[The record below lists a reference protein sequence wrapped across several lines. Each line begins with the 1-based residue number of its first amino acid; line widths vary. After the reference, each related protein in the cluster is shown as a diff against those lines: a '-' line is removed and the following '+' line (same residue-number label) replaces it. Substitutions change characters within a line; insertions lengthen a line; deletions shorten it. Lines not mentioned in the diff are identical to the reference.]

1 MHAGRSGRSQPLLSG
16 GGNITS
22 TRAGQRSKVPL
33 TGPAAQ
39 QGAETIGGALMAFD
53 VFMMVVF
60 GSIIVIQQFII
71 YLMYVRIRQLL
82 DEIESIEVKVNITD
96 TELEN
101 MISRGEEIKKS
112 HF

>member
-1 MHAGRSGRSQPLLSG
+1 M
-16 GGNITS
+16 
-22 TRAGQRSKVPL
+22 
-33 TGPAAQ
+33 
-39 QGAETIGGALMAFD
+39 ALD
-53 VFMMVVF
+53 VVMMVVF